1 MSTHFLDL
9 FDWQDVSG
17 YLPELLQGA
26 LTSVQLT
33 FCILALALPCGL
45 LLAIARISHARVPRL
60 FASAYIELIRGTP
73 ALLQLFYIYFVLPS
87 FGIRFAPFIAGVI
100 GLSINY
106 SAYLAEVYRAGIE
119 AVPKS
124 QIAAAKALGMSS
136 GQTLR
141 LIVLPQALR
150 IVVPP
155 LGNYAISLFKD
166 TSLVSI
172 VTVKELMFT
181 GQIVSSTNFQ
191 YATVFTIIGAIYLSL
206 SWPSAFVVRWLE
218 RKMGSPRHVN
228 VSTGPRWIARF
239 RARAKQTGNTNT
251 I

>member
-1 MSTHFLDL
+1 MLTTFFDL
-9 FDWQDVSG
+9 FDLHDASSYV
-17 YLPELLQGA
+17 PDLLKGA
-26 LTSVQLT
+26 LTSIELT
-33 FCILALALPCGL
+33 FSILALSLPFGL
-45 LLAIARISHARVPRL
+45 LLAIARISRARLPRAI
-60 FASAYIELIRGTP
+60 ASIYIEVIRGTP

-87 FGIRFAPFIAGVI
+87 FGIRFAPFTAGVI

-124 QIAAAKALGMSS
+124 QTQAAKALGMS
-136 GQTLR
+136 GRQTLR
-141 LIVLPQALR
+141 LIVLPQAIR

-181 GQIVSSTNFQ
+181 GQIISSTNFQ
-191 YATVFTIIGAIYLSL
+191 YVTIFTLVGALYLAF
-206 SWPSAFVVRWLE
+206 SWPSAMVVHWLE
-218 RKMGSPRHVN
+218 RKMGATRTANAVVRPR
-228 VSTGPRWIARF
+228 
-239 RARAKQTGNTNT
+239 
-251 I
+251 

>member
-1 MSTHFLDL
+1 MLNTFLNL
-9 FDWQDVSG
+9 FDLHDASN
-17 YLPELLQGA
+17 YLPDLLRGA
-26 LTSVQLT
+26 LTSVELT
-33 FCILALALPCGL
+33 FSILALALPFGL
-45 LLAIARISHARVPRL
+45 LLAIARIGRARLPRAL
-60 FASAYIELIRGTP
+60 ASVYIEVIRGTP
-73 ALLQLFYIYFVLPS
+73 ALLQLFYIYFVLPA
-87 FGIRFAPFIAGVI
+87 FGIRFAPFTAGVI

-124 QIAAAKALGMSS
+124 QIEAAKALGLS
-136 GQTLR
+136 GRQTMR
-141 LIVLPQALR
+141 LIVLPQAIR

-191 YATVFTIIGAIYLSL
+191 YVTIFTLIGALYLAF
-206 SWPSAFVVRWLE
+206 SWPSALVVHWLE
-218 RKMGSPRHVN
+218 RKMGTPRKANATSVI
-228 VSTGPRWIARF
+228 P
-239 RARAKQTGNTNT
+239 T

>member
-1 MSTHFLDL
+1 MLTTFFDL
-9 FDWQDVSG
+9 FDLHDVSS
-17 YLPELLQGA
+17 YLPDLLKGA
-26 LTSVQLT
+26 LTSIELT
-33 FCILALALPCGL
+33 FSILALSLPFGL
-45 LLAIARISHARVPRL
+45 LLAIARISRARLPRAI
-60 FASAYIELIRGTP
+60 ASVYIEVIRGTP

-87 FGIRFAPFIAGVI
+87 FGIRFAPFTAGVI

-124 QIAAAKALGMSS
+124 QTQAAKALGMSG

-141 LIVLPQALR
+141 LIVLPQAIR

-181 GQIVSSTNFQ
+181 GQIISSTNFQ
-191 YATVFTIIGAIYLSL
+191 YVTIFTLVGALYLAF
-206 SWPSAFVVRWLE
+206 SWPSALVVHWLE
-218 RKMGSPRHVN
+218 RKMGTTRTANAVVRPR
-228 VSTGPRWIARF
+228 
-239 RARAKQTGNTNT
+239 
-251 I
+251 

>member
-1 MSTHFLDL
+1 MLTTFFDL
-9 FDWQDVSG
+9 FDLHDANS
-17 YLPELLQGA
+17 YLPDLLKGA
-26 LTSVQLT
+26 LTSIELT
-33 FCILALALPCGL
+33 FSILALSLPFGL
-45 LLAIARISHARVPRL
+45 LLAIARISRARLPRAI
-60 FASAYIELIRGTP
+60 ASVYIEVIRGTP

-87 FGIRFAPFIAGVI
+87 FGIRFAPFTAGVI

-124 QIAAAKALGMSS
+124 QTQAAKALGMS
-136 GQTLR
+136 GRQTMH
-141 LIVLPQALR
+141 LIVLPQAIR

-181 GQIVSSTNFQ
+181 GQIISSTNFQ
-191 YATVFTIIGAIYLSL
+191 YVTIFTLVGALYLAF
-206 SWPSAFVVRWLE
+206 SWPSALVVHWLE
-218 RKMGSPRHVN
+218 RKMGTTRPANAAV
-228 VSTGPRWIARF
+228 
-239 RARAKQTGNTNT
+239 RAR
-251 I
+251 

>member
-1 MSTHFLDL
+1 MPTTLLEL
-9 FDWQDVSG
+9 FDLHGASQ
-17 YLPELLQGA
+17 YLPELLRGA
-26 LTSVQLT
+26 LTSLELT
-33 FCILALALPCGL
+33 FCILALSLPFGL
-45 LLAIARISHARVPRL
+45 VLAIGRISHARLPRL
-60 FASAYIELIRGTP
+60 LASGYIELIRGTP

-87 FGIRFAPFIAGVI
+87 FGIRFDPFVAGVI

-106 SAYLAEVYRAGIE
+106 SAYLAEVYRAGIL

-124 QIAAAKALGMSS
+124 QLEAAKALGMSN
-136 GQTLR
+136 GQTLK

-181 GQIVSSTNFQ
+181 GQIISSTNFQ
-191 YATVFTIIGAIYLSL
+191 YATVFTIIGAIYLAF

-218 RKMGSPRHVN
+218 RKMGSPRFAN
-228 VSTGPRWIARF
+228 STAGRR
-239 RARAKQTGNTNT
+239 
-251 I
+251 

>member
-1 MSTHFLDL
+1 MPTTFLEL
-9 FDWQDVSG
+9 FDLHDASN
-17 YLPELLQGA
+17 YLPDLLRGA
-26 LTSVQLT
+26 LTSLELT
-33 FCILALALPCGL
+33 FSILAISLPCGL
-45 LLAIARISHARVPRL
+45 LLAIARIGRAWLPRVL
-60 FASAYIELIRGTP
+60 ASFYIELIRGTP

-87 FGIRFAPFIAGVI
+87 FGIRFAPFTAGVI

-124 QIAAAKALGMSS
+124 QIQAAKALGMS
-136 GQTLR
+136 GRHTMR

-191 YATVFTIIGAIYLSL
+191 YATVFTIIGAIYLAF

-218 RKMGSPRHVN
+218 RRMGTPRTA
-228 VSTGPRWIARF
+228 SAAARP
-239 RARAKQTGNTNT
+239 Q
-251 I
+251 

>member
-1 MSTHFLDL
+1 MLTTFFDL
-9 FDWQDVSG
+9 FDLHDVSS
-17 YLPELLQGA
+17 YLPDLLKGA
-26 LTSVQLT
+26 LTSIELT
-33 FCILALALPCGL
+33 FSILALSLPFGL
-45 LLAIARISHARVPRL
+45 LLAIARISRARLPRAI
-60 FASAYIELIRGTP
+60 ASVYIEVIRGTP

-87 FGIRFAPFIAGVI
+87 FGIRFAPFTAGVI

-124 QIAAAKALGMSS
+124 QTQAAKALGMS
-136 GQTLR
+136 GRQTLR
-141 LIVLPQALR
+141 LIVLPQAIR

-181 GQIVSSTNFQ
+181 GQIISSTNFQ
-191 YATVFTIIGAIYLSL
+191 YVTIFTLVGALYLAF
-206 SWPSAFVVRWLE
+206 SWPSALVVHWLE
-218 RKMGSPRHVN
+218 RKMGTTRTANAVVRPR
-228 VSTGPRWIARF
+228 
-239 RARAKQTGNTNT
+239 
-251 I
+251 

>member
-1 MSTHFLDL
+1 MAAAGKEFMPTTLLDL
-9 FDWQDVSG
+9 FDLHGASH
-17 YLPELLQGA
+17 YLPDLLRGA
-26 LTSVQLT
+26 LTSLELT
-33 FCILALALPCGL
+33 FCILALSLPFGL
-45 LLAIARISHARVPRL
+45 VLAMAKISHARLPRL
-60 FASAYIELIRGTP
+60 LASAYIELIRGTP

-87 FGIRFAPFIAGVI
+87 FGIRFDPFMAGVI

-106 SAYLAEVYRAGIE
+106 SAYLAEVYRAGIL

-124 QIAAAKALGMSS
+124 QLEAAKALGMSN
-136 GQTLR
+136 GQALK
-141 LIVLPQALR
+141 LVVLPQALR

-181 GQIVSSTNFQ
+181 GQIISSTNFQ
-191 YATVFTIIGAIYLSL
+191 YATVFTIIGAIYLAF

-218 RKMGSPRHVN
+218 RKMGSPRFAN
-228 VSTGPRWIARF
+228 PTTSRR
-239 RARAKQTGNTNT
+239 
-251 I
+251 

>member
-1 MSTHFLDL
+1 MLTTFFDL
-9 FDWQDVSG
+9 FDLHDVSS
-17 YLPELLQGA
+17 YLPDLLKGA
-26 LTSVQLT
+26 LTSIELT
-33 FCILALALPCGL
+33 LSILALSLPFGL
-45 LLAIARISHARVPRL
+45 LLAIARISRARLPQAI
-60 FASAYIELIRGTP
+60 ASVYIEVIRGTP

-87 FGIRFAPFIAGVI
+87 FGIRFAPFTAGVI

-124 QIAAAKALGMSS
+124 QTQAAKALGMSG

-141 LIVLPQALR
+141 LIVLPQAIR

-181 GQIVSSTNFQ
+181 GQIISSTNFQ
-191 YATVFTIIGAIYLSL
+191 YVTIFTLVGALYLAF
-206 SWPSAFVVRWLE
+206 SWPSALVVHWLE
-218 RKMGSPRHVN
+218 RKMGATRTANAVVRPR
-228 VSTGPRWIARF
+228 
-239 RARAKQTGNTNT
+239 
-251 I
+251 